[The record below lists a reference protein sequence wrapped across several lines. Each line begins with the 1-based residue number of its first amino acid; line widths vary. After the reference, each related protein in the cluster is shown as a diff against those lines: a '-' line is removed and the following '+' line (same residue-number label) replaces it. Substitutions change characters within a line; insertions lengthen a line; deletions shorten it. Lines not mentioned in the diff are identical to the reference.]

1 MIELSKAEKQFIK
14 FCKLHYSDQYPMHG
28 SWVEILKPLFT
39 EIYGWNPDEDN
50 NNSDYLG
57 CLFNKLLD
65 IHLKIEDDNT
75 NTHGQLKSI
84 FIASFFKSFAIED
97 NHPIERAISCLCG
110 LIQGNTVLVNDVP
123 RYSLDIE

>member
-14 FCKLHYSDQYPMHG
+14 FCKLHYKDQYPMRG

-39 EIYGWNPDEDN
+39 EIYGWNPDE
-50 NNSDYLG
+50 NNSNYEYLG

-75 NTHGQLKSI
+75 NTRGQLKSI
-84 FIASFFKSFAIED
+84 FTASFYKSFAIDD
-97 NHPIERAISCLCG
+97 NLPIERAISCLCG
-110 LIQGNTVLVNDVP
+110 LIQGNTVIVDDVE